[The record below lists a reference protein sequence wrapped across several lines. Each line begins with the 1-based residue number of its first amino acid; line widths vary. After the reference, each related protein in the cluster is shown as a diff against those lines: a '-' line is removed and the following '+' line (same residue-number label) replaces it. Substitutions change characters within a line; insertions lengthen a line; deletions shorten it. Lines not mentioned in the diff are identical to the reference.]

1 MTIIFK
7 AKTVDAYSIKII
19 SELLQNNL
27 KTACLKINK
36 QGVFLRMHD
45 PNRRIL
51 IDLALDA
58 DKFSI
63 YKFRSKEKD
72 LFLGLTL
79 AHFHK
84 MMKTIKKKDSL
95 VLIIDSAQPDKLMIR
110 VIPKENQKRI
120 SESSIKIQPTQNIET
135 DLPEGYR
142 RPINLTSSD
151 FQKAVR
157 EIANISPNI
166 KVTSRGFQ
174 IKFFCAGGGIYDKA
188 IYFGETDD
196 SDGDANSGPDSEE
209 EEYEQNF
216 ESDQL
221 TRITKISGLAADMQI
236 FPKNN
241 RPLLFKS
248 SVGNLGKVAVYLK
261 PKEMLEKEG
270 ESDEE

>member
-36 QGVFLRMHD
+36 QGIFLRMHD

-51 IDLALDA
+51 IDLALEA

-63 YKFRSKEKD
+63 YKFKSKEKD

-95 VLIIDSAQPDKLMIR
+95 ILQIDSAEADKLVIR

-120 SESSIKIQPTQNIET
+120 SESSIKIQPIQNIET
-135 DLPEGYR
+135 ALPDGYH

-157 EIANISPNI
+157 EIASISSNI
-166 KVTSRGFQ
+166 KVTSSRFQ

-188 IYFGETDD
+188 ITFGEADNSDAD
-196 SDGDANSGPDSEE
+196 SDSDADSEE
-209 EEYEQNF
+209 EYVQNF
-216 ESDQL
+216 ESEQL
-221 TRITKISGLAADMQI
+221 QRITKISGLAADMQI
-236 FPKNN
+236 FPKND

-261 PKEMLEKEG
+261 PKELLANEE